1 MFNRKVKIFKKEE
14 DKEKEKIEKFICQSE
29 CDKIKEENEREEL
42 QRVIESRR
50 EDKRRQEKVK
60 KMLDELDEKERKR
73 KELQEK
79 IELQEQEEWVYV
91 EGIKGMTEDMKGYD
105 DFQFEV
111 GKTYIKDG
119 LIEICKNG
127 FHLSLNLKDAMCHYG
142 LCKGNRFF
150 KVRALVR
157 KEDLDKYGTITEVDN
172 FLYGKQKII
181 KNKLVSKEIEI
192 LEELS
197 DEELFE
203 EYNKFES
210 GKSRWIEDI
219 DDFKYCRKHGEIK
232 LAENK
237 LNIKLIL
244 LGVNEL
250 LVKILTRDFDDIKS
264 REIFVD
270 YVEALSK
277 ENISRDMFIYLII
290 EEQKRILR
298 VFGSK

>member
-1 MFNRKVKIFKKEE
+1 MFNRKIFKKKE

-29 CDKIKEENEREEL
+29 CDKIKEENERKEL
-42 QRVIESRR
+42 ERLQAKRR
-50 EDKRRQEKVK
+50 EEKIK
-60 KMLDELDEKERKR
+60 KALDELDEKERKKR
-73 KELQEK
+73 ELQK
-79 IELQEQEEWVYV
+79 IIELQEQEEWVYV

-105 DFQFEV
+105 NFQFEV

-127 FHLSLNLKDAMCHYG
+127 FHLSLNLEDVLHHYG
-142 LCKGNRFF
+142 ICKGNRFF

-157 KEDLDKYGTITEVDN
+157 KKDLDEYGTITEVDN
-172 FLYGKQKII
+172 FFYGKQKII

-203 EYNKFES
+203 EYKKMES

-219 DDFKYCRKHGEIK
+219 DDFKYCRKHGENK
-232 LAENK
+232 LAEAK
-237 LNIKLIL
+237 LNVKLIV

-250 LVKILTRDFDDIKS
+250 LVNILTKDFDSLKS

-277 ENISRDMFIYLII
+277 ENISRDMFIYLIT

-298 VFGSK
+298 LYGSK

>member
-1 MFNRKVKIFKKEE
+1 MFNRKIKIFKKKENEE
-14 DKEKEKIEKFICQSE
+14 KVEEKFICQSE
-29 CDKIKEENEREEL
+29 CDKIKEENERKEL
-42 QRVIESRR
+42 QRL
-50 EDKRRQEKVK
+50 EDKRRDEKVK
-60 KMLDELDEKERKR
+60 KILDELDRKERER

-105 DFQFEV
+105 NFQFEV

-127 FHLSLNLKDAMCHYG
+127 FHLSLNLEDVLHHYG
-142 LCKGNRFF
+142 ICKGNRFF

-157 KEDLDKYGTITEVDN
+157 KKDLDEYGTITEVDN
-172 FLYGKQKII
+172 FFYGKQKII

-192 LEELS
+192 LEEFS

-203 EYNKFES
+203 EYKEMENK
-210 GKSRWIEDI
+210 KSKWIEDI
-219 DDFKYCRKHGEIK
+219 DDFKYCRKHGENK
-232 LAENK
+232 LAEAK
-237 LNIKLIL
+237 LNVKLIV
-244 LGVNEL
+244 LGINEL
-250 LVKILTRDFDDIKS
+250 LVNILTRDFDSIKS

-277 ENISRDMFIYLII
+277 ENISRDMFIYLIT

-298 VFGSK
+298 LYGSK

>member
-1 MFNRKVKIFKKEE
+1 MFNRNIFKKKE
-14 DKEKEKIEKFICQSE
+14 DKEKTKEFICQSE
-29 CDKIKEENEREEL
+29 CDKIKEENERKEL
-42 QRVIESRR
+42 EILQ
-50 EDKRRQEKVK
+50 DKRREEKIK
-60 KMLDELDEKERKR
+60 KMLDELDEKERKKR
-73 KELQEK
+73 ELQK
-79 IELQEQEEWVYV
+79 IIELQEQEEWVYV
-91 EGIKGMTEDMKGYD
+91 EGIKGMTKDMKGYD
-105 DFQFEV
+105 NFQFEV

-127 FHLSLNLKDAMCHYG
+127 FHLSLNLEDVLHHYG
-142 LCKGNRFF
+142 ICKGNRFF

-157 KEDLDKYGTITEVDN
+157 KKDLDEYGTITEVDN

-203 EYNKFES
+203 EYKKMES

-219 DDFKYCRKHGEIK
+219 DDFKYCRKHGENK
-232 LAENK
+232 LAEAK
-237 LNIKLIL
+237 LNVKLIV
-244 LGVNEL
+244 LGINEL
-250 LVKILTRDFDDIKS
+250 LVNILTKDFDSIKS

-277 ENISRDMFIYLII
+277 ENISRDMFIYLIT

-298 VFGSK
+298 LYGSK

>member
-1 MFNRKVKIFKKEE
+1 MFNRNIFKKKE
-14 DKEKEKIEKFICQSE
+14 DKEKTKEFICQGE
-29 CDKIKEENEREEL
+29 CDKIKEEKERKEL
-42 QRVIESRR
+42 EVLQ
-50 EDKRRQEKVK
+50 DKRREEKIK
-60 KMLDELDEKERKR
+60 KMLDELDEKERKKR
-73 KELQEK
+73 ELQK
-79 IELQEQEEWVYV
+79 IIELQEQEEWVYV

-105 DFQFEV
+105 NFQFEV

-127 FHLSLNLKDAMCHYG
+127 FHLSLNLEDVLHHYG
-142 LCKGNRFF
+142 ICKGNRFF

-157 KEDLDKYGTITEVDN
+157 KKDLDEYGTITEVDN
-172 FLYGKQKII
+172 FFYGKQKII

-203 EYNKFES
+203 EYKEMES

-219 DDFKYCRKHGEIK
+219 DDFKYCRKHGENK
-232 LAENK
+232 LAEAK
-237 LNIKLIL
+237 LNVKLMV

-250 LVKILTRDFDDIKS
+250 LVNILTKDFNDIKS

-277 ENISRDMFIYLII
+277 ENISRDMFIYLIT

-298 VFGSK
+298 LYGSK

>member
-1 MFNRKVKIFKKEE
+1 MFNRKVKIFKKEN
-14 DKEKEKIEKFICQSE
+14 KEKEKVEEKFICQSE
-29 CDKIKEENEREEL
+29 CDKIKEENERKEL
-42 QRVIESRR
+42 ERLQAKRR
-50 EDKRRQEKVK
+50 EEKIK
-60 KMLDELDEKERKR
+60 KMLDELDEKERKKR
-73 KELQEK
+73 ELQRV

-91 EGIKGMTEDMKGYD
+91 EGIKGMTKDMKGYD
-105 DFQFEV
+105 NFQFEV

-127 FHLSLNLKDAMCHYG
+127 FHLSLNLDDVLNHYG
-142 LCKGNRFF
+142 LCRENRFF

-157 KEDLDKYGTITEVDN
+157 KEDLDEYGTITEVDN
-172 FLYGKQKII
+172 FFYGKQKII

-203 EYNKFES
+203 EYKKMES

-219 DDFKYCRKHGEIK
+219 DDFIYCRKHGENK
-232 LAENK
+232 LAEAK
-237 LNIKLIL
+237 LNVKLIV
-244 LGVNEL
+244 LGINEL
-250 LVKILTRDFDDIKS
+250 LVNILTKDFEDIRS
-264 REIFVD
+264 REMFVD

-277 ENISRDMFIYLII
+277 EQLSRDMFIYLII

-298 VFGSK
+298 LYGSK

>member
-1 MFNRKVKIFKKEE
+1 MFNRKIFKKKE
-14 DKEKEKIEKFICQSE
+14 DKEKTKEFICQSE
-29 CDKIKEENEREEL
+29 CDKIKEENERKEL
-42 QRVIESRR
+42 QRLQ
-50 EDKRRQEKVK
+50 DKRREEKIK
-60 KMLDELDEKERKR
+60 KALDELDEKERKKR
-73 KELQEK
+73 ELQK
-79 IELQEQEEWVYV
+79 MIELQGQEEWVYV
-91 EGIKGMTEDMKGYD
+91 EGIKGMTKDMKGYD
-105 DFQFEV
+105 NFQFEV

-127 FHLSLNLKDAMCHYG
+127 FHLSLNLEDVLNHYG
-142 LCKGNRFF
+142 LCRGNRFF

-157 KEDLDKYGTITEVDN
+157 KEDLDNYGTVTEVDN
-172 FLYGKQKII
+172 FFYGKQKII
-181 KNKLVSKEIEI
+181 KDKLVSKEIEI

-203 EYNKFES
+203 EYKKMES

-219 DDFKYCRKHGEIK
+219 DDFIYCRKHGENK
-232 LAENK
+232 LAEAK
-237 LNIKLIL
+237 LNVKLIV
-244 LGVNEL
+244 LGINEL
-250 LVKILTRDFDDIKS
+250 LVNILTKDFEDIRS

-277 ENISRDMFIYLII
+277 EQLSRDMFIYLII

>member
-1 MFNRKVKIFKKEE
+1 MFNRDIFKKKEN
-14 DKEKEKIEKFICQSE
+14 KEKLEKIIVQSE
-29 CDKIKEENEREEL
+29 CDKIRESRRDEREREEKIQKIL
-42 QRVIESRR
+42 E
-50 EDKRRQEKVK
+50 
-60 KMLDELDEKERKR
+60 ELDEKERER
-73 KELQEK
+73 KELQRK
-79 IELQEQEEWVYV
+79 IELQEQEDWIWV
-91 EGIKGMTEDMKGYD
+91 EGIKGMTKDMKGYD
-105 DFQFEV
+105 NFQFEV

-157 KEDLDKYGTITEVDN
+157 KEDLDKYGTITEIDN
-172 FLYGKQKII
+172 YFYGKQKII

-197 DEELFE
+197 NEELFE

-237 LNIKLIL
+237 LNAKLVL
-244 LGVNEL
+244 LGINEL
-250 LVKILTRDFDDIKS
+250 LVNILTKDFIDIKS
-264 REIFVD
+264 REMFVD

-277 ENISRDMFIYLII
+277 EQLSKDMFIYLII
-290 EEQKRILR
+290 EEQKRIL
-298 VFGSK
+298 KTYDCK

>member
-1 MFNRKVKIFKKEE
+1 MFNRKIKIFKKKE
-14 DKEKEKIEKFICQSE
+14 DKEKTKGFICQSE
-29 CDKIKEENEREEL
+29 CDKIREENERKEL
-42 QRVIESRR
+42 EILQ
-50 EDKRRQEKVK
+50 DKRREEKIK
-60 KMLDELDEKERKR
+60 KMLDELDEKERKKR
-73 KELQEK
+73 ELQRV

-105 DFQFEV
+105 NFQFEV

-127 FHLSLNLKDAMCHYG
+127 FHLSLNLEDVLHHYG

-157 KEDLDKYGTITEVDN
+157 KEDLDKYGTIIEVDN
-172 FLYGKQKII
+172 YFYGKQKII

-192 LEELS
+192 LEEFS
-197 DEELFE
+197 DEGLFE
-203 EYNKFES
+203 EYKEMKS
-210 GKSRWIEDI
+210 GKSKWIEDI
-219 DDFKYCRKHGEIK
+219 DDFKYCRKHGENK
-232 LAENK
+232 LAEAK
-237 LNIKLIL
+237 LNVKLIV

-250 LVKILTRDFDDIKS
+250 LVNILTKDFDSIKS

-277 ENISRDMFIYLII
+277 EQLSRDMFIYLIT

-298 VFGSK
+298 LYGSK

>member
-1 MFNRKVKIFKKEE
+1 MFNRKIFKKKE
-14 DKEKEKIEKFICQSE
+14 EKEKVEEKFICQSE
-29 CDKIKEENEREEL
+29 CDKIKEENERKEL
-42 QRVIESRR
+42 ERLQAKRR
-50 EDKRRQEKVK
+50 EEKIK
-60 KMLDELDEKERKR
+60 KALDELDEKERKR
-73 KELQEK
+73 KELQRV

-105 DFQFEV
+105 NFQFEV

-127 FHLSLNLKDAMCHYG
+127 FHLSLNLEDVLHHYG
-142 LCKGNRFF
+142 ICKGNRFF

-157 KEDLDKYGTITEVDN
+157 KKDLDEYGTITEVDN
-172 FLYGKQKII
+172 FFYGKQKII

-203 EYNKFES
+203 EYKKMES
-210 GKSRWIEDI
+210 EKSRWIEDI
-219 DDFKYCRKHGEIK
+219 DDFKYCRKHGENK
-232 LAENK
+232 LAETK
-237 LNIKLIL
+237 LNVKLIV
-244 LGVNEL
+244 LGINEL
-250 LVKILTRDFDDIKS
+250 LVNILTKDFDSLKS

-277 ENISRDMFIYLII
+277 ENISRDMFIYLIT

-298 VFGSK
+298 LYGSK

>member
-1 MFNRKVKIFKKEE
+1 MFNRKIFKKKE
-14 DKEKEKIEKFICQSE
+14 DKEKAKGFICQSE
-29 CDKIKEENEREEL
+29 CDKIKEEKEREEL
-42 QRVIESRR
+42 EVLQ
-50 EDKRRQEKVK
+50 DKRRQEKVK
-60 KMLDELDEKERKR
+60 KMLDELDKKEKER

-79 IELQEQEEWVYV
+79 IELQRQEEWVYV

-127 FHLSLNLKDAMCHYG
+127 FHLSLNLEDVLHHYG
-142 LCKGNRFF
+142 ICKGNRFF

-157 KEDLDKYGTITEVDN
+157 KKDLDEYGTITEVDN
-172 FLYGKQKII
+172 FFYGKQKII

-203 EYNKFES
+203 EYKKMES
-210 GKSRWIEDI
+210 GKSKWIEDI
-219 DDFKYCRKHGEIK
+219 DDFKYCRKHGENK
-232 LAENK
+232 LAEDK
-237 LNIKLIL
+237 LNVKLIV

-250 LVKILTRDFDDIKS
+250 LVKILTRDFDSIKS

-298 VFGSK
+298 MFGSK

>member
-1 MFNRKVKIFKKEE
+1 MFNRKVKIFKKRE
-14 DKEKEKIEKFICQSE
+14 DKEKTKGFICQSE
-29 CDKIKEENEREEL
+29 CDKIREENERKEL
-42 QRVIESRR
+42 EILQ
-50 EDKRRQEKVK
+50 DKRREEKIK
-60 KMLDELDEKERKR
+60 KMLDELDEKERKKR
-73 KELQEK
+73 ELQK
-79 IELQEQEEWVYV
+79 IIELQEQEEWVYV

-105 DFQFEV
+105 NFQFEV

-127 FHLSLNLKDAMCHYG
+127 FHLSLNLEDVLHHYG
-142 LCKGNRFF
+142 ICKGNRFF

-157 KEDLDKYGTITEVDN
+157 KKDLDEYGTITEVDN
-172 FLYGKQKII
+172 FFYGKQKII

-203 EYNKFES
+203 EYKEMKS

-219 DDFKYCRKHGEIK
+219 DDFKYCRKHGENK
-232 LAENK
+232 LAEAK
-237 LNIKLIL
+237 LNVKLIV
-244 LGVNEL
+244 LGINEL
-250 LVKILTRDFDDIKS
+250 LVNILTKDFDSVKS

-277 ENISRDMFIYLII
+277 ENISRDMFIYLIT

-298 VFGSK
+298 LYGSK

>member
-1 MFNRKVKIFKKEE
+1 MFNRKVKIFKKRE
-14 DKEKEKIEKFICQSE
+14 DKEKTKGFICQSE
-29 CDKIKEENEREEL
+29 CDKIREENERKEL
-42 QRVIESRR
+42 EILQ
-50 EDKRRQEKVK
+50 DKRREEKIK
-60 KMLDELDEKERKR
+60 KMLDELDEKEKERR
-73 KELQEK
+73 ELQEK
-79 IELQEQEEWVYV
+79 IDLQNQEEWVYV

-105 DFQFEV
+105 NFQFEV

-127 FHLSLNLKDAMCHYG
+127 FHLSLNLEDVLHHYG
-142 LCKGNRFF
+142 ICKGNRFF

-157 KEDLDKYGTITEVDN
+157 KEDLDKYGTVTEIDN
-172 FLYGKQKII
+172 FFYGKQKII
-181 KNKLVSKEIEI
+181 KDKLVSKEIEI

-203 EYNKFES
+203 EYKKMES
-210 GKSRWIEDI
+210 GKSKWIEDI
-219 DDFKYCRKHGEIK
+219 DDFKYCRKHGENK
-232 LAENK
+232 LAEAK
-237 LNIKLIL
+237 LNVKLIV

-250 LVKILTRDFDDIKS
+250 LVNILTKDFNDIKS

-277 ENISRDMFIYLII
+277 ENISRDMFIYLIT

-298 VFGSK
+298 LYGSK

>member
-1 MFNRKVKIFKKEE
+1 MFNRNIFKKKE
-14 DKEKEKIEKFICQSE
+14 DKEKTKEFICQGE
-29 CDKIKEENEREEL
+29 CDKIKEENERKEL
-42 QRVIESRR
+42 EVLQ
-50 EDKRRQEKVK
+50 DKRREEKIK
-60 KMLDELDEKERKR
+60 KMLDELDEKERKKR
-73 KELQEK
+73 ELQK
-79 IELQEQEEWVYV
+79 IIELQEQEEWVYV
-91 EGIKGMTEDMKGYD
+91 EGIKGMTKDMKGYD
-105 DFQFEV
+105 NFQFEV

-127 FHLSLNLKDAMCHYG
+127 FHLSLNLEDVLNHYG

-157 KEDLDKYGTITEVDN
+157 KKDLDEYGTVTEVDN
-172 FLYGKQKII
+172 FFYGKQKII

-203 EYNKFES
+203 EYKKMES

-219 DDFKYCRKHGEIK
+219 DDFKYCRKHGENK
-232 LAENK
+232 LAETK
-237 LNIKLIL
+237 LNVKLIV

-250 LVKILTRDFDDIKS
+250 LVNILTKDFDSLKS

-277 ENISRDMFIYLII
+277 ENISRDMFIYLIT

-298 VFGSK
+298 LYGSK

>member
-1 MFNRKVKIFKKEE
+1 MFNRKISKKKEN
-14 DKEKEKIEKFICQSE
+14 KEKKEGFICQSE
-29 CDKIKEENEREEL
+29 CDKIKEENERKEL
-42 QRVIESRR
+42 ERLQAKRR
-50 EDKRRQEKVK
+50 EEKIK
-60 KMLDELDEKERKR
+60 KALDELDEKERKR
-73 KELQEK
+73 KELQRV
-79 IELQEQEEWVYV
+79 IELQNQEEWVYV

-105 DFQFEV
+105 NFQFEV

-127 FHLSLNLKDAMCHYG
+127 FHLSLNLEDVLHHYG
-142 LCKGNRFF
+142 ICKGNRFF

-157 KEDLDKYGTITEVDN
+157 KKDLDEYGTITEVDN
-172 FLYGKQKII
+172 FFYGKQKII

-203 EYNKFES
+203 EYKKMES

-219 DDFKYCRKHGEIK
+219 DDFKYCRKHGENK
-232 LAENK
+232 LAETK
-237 LNIKLIL
+237 LNVKLIV
-244 LGVNEL
+244 LGINEL
-250 LVKILTRDFDDIKS
+250 LVNILTKDFDSVKS

-277 ENISRDMFIYLII
+277 ENISRDMFIYLIT

-298 VFGSK
+298 LYGSK

>member
-29 CDKIKEENEREEL
+29 CDKIKEEKEREEL
-42 QRVIESRR
+42 ERLQ
-50 EDKRRQEKVK
+50 DKRREEKIK
-60 KMLDELDEKERKR
+60 KALDELDEKERKR
-73 KELQEK
+73 KELQR
-79 IELQEQEEWVYV
+79 LQEQEEWVYV

-105 DFQFEV
+105 NFQFEV

-127 FHLSLNLKDAMCHYG
+127 FHLSLNLEDVLHHYG
-142 LCKGNRFF
+142 ICKGNRFF

-157 KEDLDKYGTITEVDN
+157 KKDLDEYGTIIEVDN
-172 FLYGKQKII
+172 FFHGKQKVI

-192 LEELS
+192 LEEFS

-203 EYNKFES
+203 EYKKMES
-210 GKSRWIEDI
+210 GRSRWIEDI
-219 DDFKYCRKHGEIK
+219 DDFKYCRKHGENK
-232 LAENK
+232 LAEDK
-237 LNIKLIL
+237 LNVKLIV

-250 LVKILTRDFDDIKS
+250 LVNILTKDFDSVKS

-277 ENISRDMFIYLII
+277 ENISRDMFIYLIT

-298 VFGSK
+298 LYGSK

>member
-1 MFNRKVKIFKKEE
+1 MFNRKIFKKKE
-14 DKEKEKIEKFICQSE
+14 EKEKVEEKFICQSE
-29 CDKIKEENEREEL
+29 CDKIKEENERKEL
-42 QRVIESRR
+42 ERLQAKRR
-50 EDKRRQEKVK
+50 EEKIK
-60 KMLDELDEKERKR
+60 KALDELDEKERKR
-73 KELQEK
+73 KELQRK
-79 IELQEQEEWVYV
+79 IELQNQEEWVYV

-105 DFQFEV
+105 NFQFEV

-127 FHLSLNLKDAMCHYG
+127 FHLSLNLEDVLNHYG
-142 LCKGNRFF
+142 ICKGNRFF

-157 KEDLDKYGTITEVDN
+157 KKDLDEYGTVTEVDN
-172 FLYGKQKII
+172 FFYGKQKII

-203 EYNKFES
+203 EYKKMES

-219 DDFKYCRKHGEIK
+219 DDFKYCRKHGENK
-232 LAENK
+232 LAETK
-237 LNIKLIL
+237 LNVKLIV
-244 LGVNEL
+244 LGINEL
-250 LVKILTRDFDDIKS
+250 LVNILTKDFDSVKS

-277 ENISRDMFIYLII
+277 ENISRDMFIYLIT

-298 VFGSK
+298 LYGSK

>member
-1 MFNRKVKIFKKEE
+1 MFNRKIFKKEE
-14 DKEKEKIEKFICQSE
+14 NKEKTEGFICQSE
-29 CDKIKEENEREEL
+29 CDKIREENERKEL
-42 QRVIESRR
+42 EILQ
-50 EDKRRQEKVK
+50 DKRREEKIK
-60 KMLDELDEKERKR
+60 KMLDELDEKERKKR
-73 KELQEK
+73 ELQK
-79 IELQEQEEWVYV
+79 IIELQEQEEWVYV

-105 DFQFEV
+105 NFQFEV

-127 FHLSLNLKDAMCHYG
+127 FHLSLNLEDVLHHYG

-172 FLYGKQKII
+172 FFYGKQKII

-192 LEELS
+192 LEEFS

-203 EYNKFES
+203 EYKEMKS
-210 GKSRWIEDI
+210 GKSKWIEDI
-219 DDFKYCRKHGEIK
+219 DDFKYCRKHGENK
-232 LAENK
+232 LAEAK
-237 LNIKLIL
+237 LNVKLIV
-244 LGVNEL
+244 LGINEL
-250 LVKILTRDFDDIKS
+250 LVNILTKDFNSLKS

-277 ENISRDMFIYLII
+277 ENISRDMFIYLIT

-298 VFGSK
+298 LYGSK

>member
-1 MFNRKVKIFKKEE
+1 MFNRKIFKKKEE
-14 DKEKEKIEKFICQSE
+14 KKKVEEKFICQSE
-29 CDKIKEENEREEL
+29 CDKIKEENERKEL
-42 QRVIESRR
+42 ERLQAKRR
-50 EDKRRQEKVK
+50 EEKIK
-60 KMLDELDEKERKR
+60 NMLDELDEKERKKR
-73 KELQEK
+73 ELQK
-79 IELQEQEEWVYV
+79 IIELQEQEEWVYV

-105 DFQFEV
+105 NFQFEV

-127 FHLSLNLKDAMCHYG
+127 FHLSLNLEDVLHHYG

-157 KEDLDKYGTITEVDN
+157 KKDLDEYGTITEVDN
-172 FLYGKQKII
+172 FFYGKQKII

-192 LEELS
+192 LEEFS

-203 EYNKFES
+203 EYKEMKS

-219 DDFKYCRKHGEIK
+219 DDFKYCRKYGENK
-232 LAENK
+232 LAETK
-237 LNIKLIL
+237 LNVKLMV

-250 LVKILTRDFDDIKS
+250 LVNILTKDFDSLKS

-277 ENISRDMFIYLII
+277 ENISRDMFIYLIT

-298 VFGSK
+298 LYGSK